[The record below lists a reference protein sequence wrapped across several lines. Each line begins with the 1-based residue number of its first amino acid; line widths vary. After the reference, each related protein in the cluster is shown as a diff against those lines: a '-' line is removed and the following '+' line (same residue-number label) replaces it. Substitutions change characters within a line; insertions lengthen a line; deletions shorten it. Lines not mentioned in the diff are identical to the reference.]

1 MLTDLIAGWWLA
13 VAGVLFLL
21 MPFLAV
27 WLLLVV
33 RRAGR
38 DLHRIADALEGAS
51 YSTSQ
56 RVIPR
61 LEMPVSQPDTAPRP
75 PMLSTFGR

>member
-1 MLTDLIAGWWLA
+1 MFTQLFATWWVL
-13 VAGVLFLL
+13 VAMVLFLL

-38 DLHRIADALEGAS
+38 DLRRIANALEGAS
-51 YSTSQ
+51 DSALQ
-56 RVIPR
+56 RVAPKPR
-61 LEMPVSQPDTAPRP
+61 IEQSSEAVVPRP